1 MTQSRPS
8 TTSEGATASSS
19 PRVELDVERI
29 RSDFPALGQ
38 RVHGHRLAYLDSAA
52 SALKPQSVIDA
63 VVKNYS
69 EDGANVHRGV
79 HWLSQRATTAL
90 EAAREKVAKFMGS
103 ATVENVVFTRGTTDG
118 INLVANAYGAANL
131 SAGDEVLISHL
142 EHHSNIVP
150 WQQVC
155 ERTGARL
162 VIAPVTDSGELDVDG
177 FERKLSERTKI
188 VSVAHVSNTLGTILP
203 LARIADLAH
212 ARGAVMVVDGAQ
224 GAPHL
229 GVDVQALGVDFYAMS
244 GHKLYGPNGIGAL
257 WGEKSIFEKM
267 APYQGGGG
275 MIRTVSFEKTT
286 YAGLPE
292 RFEAGTPNIA
302 GAIGLG
308 AAVDYLTNIGFAAV
322 AAHEKELVRYG
333 TKALA
338 AIPGLRP
345 IGTAKEKVG
354 VFSFLLE
361 NVHPHDLGTILDKRG
376 VAIRAGHHCTQPL
389 MKRFGVPAT
398 ARASLGIYST
408 RSDIDQLV
416 GAIREAQEMFS

>member
-8 TTSEGATASSS
+8 AATSQTGPSRSS
-19 PRVELDVERI
+19 RAELDIERV
-29 RSDFPALGQ
+29 RADFPALSQ
-38 RVHGHRLAYLDSAA
+38 QVHGHRLAYLDSAA
-52 SALKPQSVIDA
+52 SALKPQRVIDA

-90 EAAREKVAKFMGS
+90 EAAREKVAGFMGS

-118 INLVANAYGAANL
+118 INLVANAYGAENL

-150 WQQVC
+150 WQQIC
-155 ERTGARL
+155 ARTGAQL
-162 VIAPVTDSGELDVDG
+162 VVAPITDAGELDLDQ
-177 FERKLSERTKI
+177 FQSKLSDRTKI

-203 LARIADLAH
+203 LAQIGEMAH
-212 ARGAVMVVDGAQ
+212 ARGAVVVVDGAQ

-257 WGEKSIFEKM
+257 WGKKTIFEKM

-308 AAVDYLTNIGFAAV
+308 AAVDYLTDVGFEAI
-322 AAHEKELVRYG
+322 AAHEQQLLGYG
-333 TKALA
+333 TKALG
-338 AIPGLRP
+338 AIAGLRP
-345 IGTAKEKVG
+345 IGTATEKVG
-354 VFSFLLE
+354 VFSFLLD

-408 RSDIDQLV
+408 KSDIDQLV